1 MNIQDL
7 LNILEY
13 SESSYYL
20 TGSRLNTHL
29 AYSHAFRLAKEK
41 CGLDGVYTLQG
52 NDSNLNLDQTILP
65 IVYVCKSNSEAEA
78 AKLHKLV
85 WNQNIVPFLIVE
97 TPKTYRLY
105 PSFNYNPRVE
115 KEKDQSILKIAKTAN
130 AVLSNLSELKASAIN
145 SGAIWRKW
153 GKAVAQ
159 EKRVD
164 TKLLE
169 NLKNLSAW
177 LQSHNMPRN
186 ATHALI

>member
-1 MNIQDL
+1 MKIQDL
-7 LNILEY
+7 LTILEY
-13 SESSYYL
+13 SDSSYYL

-29 AYSHAFRLAKEK
+29 AYSHAFRLAKKK

-52 NDSNLNLDQTILP
+52 NDSNLNL
-65 IVYVCKSNSEAEA
+65 
-78 AKLHKLV
+78 
-85 WNQNIVPFLIVE
+85 WNQNIVPFLLVE

-164 TKLLE
+164 IKLLE

-186 ATHALI
+186 TAHALIGKYVYLHYLKDRGILSDRKLSQWG